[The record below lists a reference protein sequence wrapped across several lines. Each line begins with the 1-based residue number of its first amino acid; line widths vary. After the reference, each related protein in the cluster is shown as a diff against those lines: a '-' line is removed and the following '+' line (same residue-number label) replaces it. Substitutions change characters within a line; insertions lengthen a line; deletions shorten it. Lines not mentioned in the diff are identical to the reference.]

1 MPHQQRM
8 APTMGTRGLL
18 LCTACPRA
26 CAVPLAGCSHERN
39 AAQLALYIDPQ
50 GKFDFML
57 PVEREIAPEVSAWK
71 LFAVEPSQDG
81 NLHFDATVGLTWGR
95 PPCDWMQDDDVVG
108 WYVDRRSKGAGHN
121 ELSRVETGIDGRLAV
136 QVEYEVAGKEGAS
149 SRETRWFTEDYG
161 AVWQV
166 TCTAAE
172 VDRYDDYMMIFTAVG
187 QSLRVYGSWSP
198 SG

>member
-1 MPHQQRM
+1 
-8 APTMGTRGLL
+8 
-18 LCTACPRA
+18 
-26 CAVPLAGCSHERN
+26 
-39 AAQLALYIDPQ
+39 
-50 GKFDFML
+50 
-57 PVEREIAPEVSAWK
+57 
-71 LFAVEPSQDG
+71 
-81 NLHFDATVGLTWGR
+81 
-95 PPCDWMQDDDVVG
+95 MQVDDVVG
-108 WYVDRRSKGAGHN
+108 WYVDRRSEGAGNN

-172 VDRYDDYMMIFTAVG
+172 VDRYDDYMLIFTAVG